1 MSVREATTVVPLTL
15 IIIMLR
21 ERIRKRK
28 TSKED
33 IDMNEQVT
41 IFVGCDA
48 ALDLIVKNS
57 EIGF

>member
-1 MSVREATTVVPLTL
+1 MSVQEATTVVLLTW

-41 IFVGCDA
+41 IFVGCNA
-48 ALDLIVKNS
+48 ALDLIFKDRN
-57 EIGF
+57 